1 MVHKPGLVS
10 SLEAQAAKWARRQPT
25 IALVAAASVNSSTTA
40 TLVCFLMSSFQD
52 SLGKLVAECQ
62 SILILL
68 QQQMLEM
75 VMVKPN
81 NWNYLMFYNNN
92 NKLNNK

>member
-1 MVHKPGLVS
+1 MF
-10 SLEAQAAKWARRQPT
+10 
-25 IALVAAASVNSSTTA
+25 I
-40 TLVCFLMSSFQD
+40 FQD

-62 SILILL
+62 TILIPL
-68 QQQMLEM
+68 QQEMLEM

-92 NKLNNK
+92 KLNN